1 MDEGDGLITGCI
13 FFKELGDPG
22 PEGDD
27 LRVASFSHGAL
38 RVREGLNRENTT
50 EELRIIID
58 RFRQNPVPEKT
69 VGFDLT
75 ARATAR

>member
-27 LRVASFSHGAL
+27 LRVASLPHATLCLSKS
-38 RVREGLNRENTT
+38 LNRENTT